1 MRVESGDIIVGDRDG
16 VVVIPQAQAETVRA
30 RLERVRAAEAKLE
43 ARVKDGLTV
52 PDPIVDLL
60 ANGHI
65 DWRD

>member
-1 MRVESGDIIVGDRDG
+1 MESGDIIVGDRDG
-16 VVVIPQAQAETVRA
+16 VVVVPQTQAETVRA

-52 PDPIVDLL
+52 PDPIVNLL